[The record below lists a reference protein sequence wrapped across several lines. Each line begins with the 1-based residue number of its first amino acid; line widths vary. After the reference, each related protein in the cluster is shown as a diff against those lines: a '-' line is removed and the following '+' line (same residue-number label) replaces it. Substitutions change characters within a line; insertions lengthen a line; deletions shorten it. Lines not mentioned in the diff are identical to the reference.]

1 MLTYNSEHGRD
12 LVRIVGTVNIVM
24 DYEKQEGELSTLVV
38 KGSGLSFLGGIG
50 CLKSVPMKVRWNLN
64 LRD

>member
-38 KGSGLSFLGGIG
+38 KGSGLSFLGGDWLFEI
-50 CLKSVPMKVRWNLN
+50 CANESQVES
-64 LRD
+64 